1 MDKMEYTTE
10 SFFKKIVGE
19 VVEEKLD
26 QRLAKL
32 EESLLTKLVAQ
43 LDARVDKVLTKV
55 DEFIKEVR
63 DYRDQQSGHQIQ
75 HNDIRSDLDQLKEIH
90 PQGHH
95 ATA

>member
-1 MDKMEYTTE
+1 MTKTE
-10 SFFKKIVGE
+10 ENFFKKIVGE

-32 EESLLTKLVAQ
+32 EERLLTKLEAQ

-63 DYRDQQSGHQIQ
+63 DFRDQQSGHQIQ
-75 HNDIRSDLDQLKEIH
+75 HNDIRSDLDQLKDLH
-90 PQGHH
+90 PQGRH